1 MKKLWYEIALIV
13 FIIGLQS
20 QAALEIDD
28 RCSKFQSF
36 VPKQHLYD
44 CPPAKFAQENENE
57 NLLECYD
64 NITKHAYGK
73 FYSHIPSFR
82 FLKVV
87 AEVAK
92 VSFVKFFDRKIYC
105 CSPKGQIISECPLE
119 ILDFPKIP
127 RKI

>member
-1 MKKLWYEIALIV
+1 MKKLWYQIALSV

-28 RCSKFQSF
+28 RCSKFKSF

-73 FYSHIPSFR
+73 SDCQFIFAT
-82 FLKVV
+82 F
-87 AEVAK
+87 
-92 VSFVKFFDRKIYC
+92 
-105 CSPKGQIISECPLE
+105 
-119 ILDFPKIP
+119 
-127 RKI
+127 